1 MRHIYEYSN
10 DRKLNVNVGM
20 FAGSSVPAHVGL
32 PPALF
37 SSEFPHSDS

>member
-10 DRKLNVNVGM
+10 DRKVDVNVGM

-32 PPALF
+32 PSALF
-37 SSEFPHSDS
+37 SSKFPHSDS